1 MFTGRFL
8 LLSSLTLASTLQSA
22 LIDTFDS
29 IQCTLQTL
37 YLLNLL
43 RIPCHCLS
51 SAILRWTPISLQIN
65 LCKTHSSWFETLL
78 LPCFITPIAN
88 DRLAN
93 KPLIPQSALL
103 KPHTTKRPVNIY
115 RPLIKILTMV
125 NALFWSQFLRTH
137 HFLELGFQIIDQT
150 NQSAVILVF
159 GQYIFHLRLQ
169 LRLCRCF
176 TNFVYRHQHRR
187 W

>member
-1 MFTGRFL
+1 MFKGRFL

-51 SAILRWTPISLQIN
+51 SAILRWTPISLQIT
-65 LCKTHSSWFETLL
+65 LCKTHSSWFETLFS
-78 LPCFITPIAN
+78 PCFITPIAN

-103 KPHTTKRPVNIY
+103 KPHTTKRPVTFTGRLSRY
-115 RPLIKILTMV
+115 WQWWMHYSEV
-125 NALFWSQFLRTH
+125 NFCVPTTSW
-137 HFLELGFQIIDQT
+137 
-150 NQSAVILVF
+150 NWVF
-159 GQYIFHLRLQ
+159 K
-169 LRLCRCF
+169 
-176 TNFVYRHQHRR
+176 
-187 W
+187 